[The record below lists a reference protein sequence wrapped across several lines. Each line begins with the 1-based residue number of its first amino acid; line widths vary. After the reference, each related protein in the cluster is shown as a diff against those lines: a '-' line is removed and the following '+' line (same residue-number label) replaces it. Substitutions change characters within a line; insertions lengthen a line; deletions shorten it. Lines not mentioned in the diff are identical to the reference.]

1 MVPPH
6 SSATAVKGG
15 PNNDTLFLFGGFT
28 VDQTMA
34 LVYTFDSRSIIWS
47 IPKIAGVTFRK
58 WDLTSIINKDG
69 RMYLWSGETNTD
81 YDYAITYNANTLNID
96 KGTGLILSEYDII
109 NDNWDT
115 KATSGKIPSNRA
127 GFSAIL
133 DTTLYVLDLANY
145 NWYIPKISGKI
156 LKPRV
161 FHKANDIVMI
171 KQLKVGDI
179 LLLDISN
186 NEEYIWTTIFDPKMP
201 SPPPSTLPPLP
212 LPSPPPSPSLSSS
225 SPPNNSGNIAGIV
238 VGSLLS
244 GILLSVGSFLIYK
257 WNKNKLKT
265 IHKNDKNNDYSQ
277 EEKELPIQET
287 IQIDQIPRNEST
299 SNYEPIIIPP
309 PIINKNNYHKQEII
323 LTPENENT
331 TNHEPI
337 IIPANDHHGQEIMQ
351 TLQNENNNDHEPTIP
366 APAVVNTNS
375 YNNNRASSQIF
386 KDEILQAVKNEIGQN
401 LKNEFLQAVKNEI
414 GQNLK
419 NELLQAVREDNLNI
433 TRNNTKQD

>member
-81 YDYAITYNANTLNID
+81 YVNEMLILDTINLNWSKGSIINAPNPRINY
-96 KGTGLILSEYDII
+96 GTGLILSEYDII

-133 DTTLYVLDLANY
+133 GFFINPGYLDTTLYVLDLANY

-161 FHKANDIVMI
+161 FHKANVIGKYMV
-171 KQLKVGDI
+171 
-179 LLLDISN
+179 ISFGYSYDKTV
-186 NEEYIWTTIFDPKMP
+186 E
-201 SPPPSTLPPLP
+201 S
-212 LPSPPPSPSLSSS
+212 
-225 SPPNNSGNIAGIV
+225 NIAGIV

-244 GILLSVGSFLIYK
+244 GILLTVGSFLIYK

-309 PIINKNNYHKQEII
+309 PIINKNNYH
-323 LTPENENT
+323 
-331 TNHEPI
+331 
-337 IIPANDHHGQEIMQ
+337 
-351 TLQNENNNDHEPTIP
+351 
-366 APAVVNTNS
+366 
-375 YNNNRASSQIF
+375 
-386 KDEILQAVKNEIGQN
+386 EILQAVKNEIGQN

>member
-1 MVPPH
+1 IYIY
-6 SSATAVKGG
+6 
-15 PNNDTLFLFGGFT
+15 DT
-28 VDQTMA
+28 
-34 LVYTFDSRSIIWS
+34 
-47 IPKIAGVTFRK
+47 
-58 WDLTSIINKDG
+58 
-69 RMYLWSGETNTD
+69 
-81 YDYAITYNANTLNID
+81 
-96 KGTGLILSEYDII
+96 I

-115 KATSGKIPSNRA
+115 KVTSGKIPSNRA
-127 GFSAIL
+127 GFSVVLGFDGKRIIIFGGYFINTEYL

-156 LKPRV
+156 PKPRA
-161 FHKANDIVMI
+161 FHKANVIGKYMVVSFGI
-171 KQLKVGDI
+171 GYGKTVESDI

-186 NEEYIWTTIFDPKMP
+186 SEEYIWTTIFDPKMP

-212 LPSPPPSPSLSSS
+212 SPSPPPSPSPSPSPIS
-225 SPPNNSGNIAGIV
+225 SPLPNNSGNITGIV

-257 WNKNKLKT
+257 WNKNKQKT
-265 IHKNDKNNDYSQ
+265 IHENDNNNDYSQ
-277 EEKELPIQET
+277 QEKELPIVRDIHNYEQDINNNEQET

-323 LTPENENT
+323 LAPENENT

-337 IIPANDHHGQEIMQ
+337 IIPVNYHHGQEIMQ
-351 TLQNENNNDHEPTIP
+351 TFQNENTSDHEPTIP
-366 APAVVNTNS
+366 APAIVNTNNYNYDEQEVIS
-375 YNNNRASSQIF
+375 TPNNNRISSQIF
-386 KDEILQAVKNEIGQN
+386 KDEILQAVKNEISQN
-401 LKNEFLQAVKNEI
+401 LKNEILQVVKNEI

-419 NELLQAVREDNLNI
+419 NELLQAVREDI